1 MSLEKKSDVYYA
13 IGVIA
18 FLFIF
23 MGILGIAREIY
34 AAPGSGSD
42 AQFAMKAA
50 QGGLTEVQFGQL
62 AESKGTSDA
71 VKEFGKRMV
80 NDHSKAGEQLKQ
92 VAQQENLN
100 LPMEMSKTDKGS
112 YERLSKLSGAEFDRE
127 YAKMM
132 VRDHEKDVAE
142 FQKESQDGKD
152 ELMKNFAAQTLPTL
166 QEHLQLAKQ
175 VEKSTMNASN
185 SSM

>member
-1 MSLEKKSDVYYA
+1 MNLEKRADLYYSA
-13 IGVIA
+13 GVIV
-18 FLFIF
+18 FLLIF
-23 MGILGIAREIY
+23 FGILGVAREIY

-50 QGGLTEVQFGQL
+50 QGGVAEVQFGQL

-100 LPMEMSKTDKGS
+100 LPMEMSKMDKAS
-112 YERLSKLSGAEFDRE
+112 YELLSKLSGAEFDRE
-127 YAKMM
+127 YAKML
-132 VRDHEKDVAE
+132 VKDHEKDVAE

-152 ELMKNFAAQTLPTL
+152 EAIKNFAAQTFPTL

-175 VEKSTMNASN
+175 MEKSTMSASN

>member
-1 MSLEKKSDVYYA
+1 MNLEKKSDFYYA
-13 IGVIA
+13 AGVIV
-18 FLFIF
+18 FLLLFV
-23 MGILGIAREIY
+23 GILGIAREIY

-50 QGGLTEVQFGQL
+50 QGGVAEVQFGQL
-62 AESKGTSDA
+62 AESKGTSEA

-100 LPMEMSKTDKGS
+100 LPMDMNKMDKTS

-132 VRDHEKDVAE
+132 VKDHEKDVAE
-142 FQKESQDGKD
+142 FQKELQEGKD
-152 ELMKNFAAQTLPTL
+152 ESIKNFAAQTLPTL
-166 QEHLQLAKQ
+166 QAHLQLAKQ
-175 VEKSTMNASN
+175 MEKSTMSASN
-185 SSM
+185 AKM

>member
-1 MSLEKKSDVYYA
+1 MNLEKKSDFYYA
-13 IGVIA
+13 AGVIV
-18 FLFIF
+18 FLLLFV
-23 MGILGIAREIY
+23 GILGIAREIY

-50 QGGLTEVQFGQL
+50 QGGVAEVQFGQL
-62 AESKGTSDA
+62 AESKGTSEA

-100 LPMEMSKTDKGS
+100 LPMDMNKMDKTS

-132 VRDHEKDVAE
+132 VKDHEKDVAE
-142 FQKESQDGKD
+142 FQKE
-152 ELMKNFAAQTLPTL
+152 L
-166 QEHLQLAKQ
+166 QEG
-175 VEKSTMNASN
+175 MNR
-185 SSM
+185 